1 MIGKVLRWLA
11 AAADVLLPRA
21 CIVCGE
27 RLNIDEKR
35 LCLACQAQMPLTY
48 FWTMD
53 RNKMADKFN
62 ELMQNHMSSS
72 LDTPW
77 SERYAY
83 ACALFFYSDEAD
95 YKILLYNLKYQGDTW
110 IGHNFGQMLGRRM
123 TSCRRFEDAD
133 AIVPVPLHW
142 RRKWSR
148 GYNQAE
154 VIAEGLSA
162 AMGVPIRTDI
172 LYRRKATKT
181 QTKLDVEA
189 KARNVAGAFEAIQ
202 RDGLNHIILVDD
214 LFTTGATLFACFC
227 ALRAAYPPSV
237 RISIATLGFVGRP

>member
-1 MIGKVLRWLA
+1 MA

-27 RLNIDEKR
+27 RLNINEKR
-35 LCLACQAQMPLTY
+35 LCLACQAQTPLTY

-95 YKILLYNLKYQGDTW
+95 YKVLLYNLKYRGDTW
-110 IGHNFGQMLGRRM
+110 IGLNFGQMLGRRM
-123 TSCRRFEDAD
+123 ASCRWFADAD

-142 RRKWSR
+142 RREWSR

-162 AMGVPIRTDI
+162 AMEVPVRTDI

-189 KARNVAGAFEAIQ
+189 KARNVAGAFEAIH

-214 LFTTGATLFACFC
+214 LFTTGATLFACFS

-237 RISIATLGFVGRP
+237 RISIATLGFVGRA

>member
-1 MIGKVLRWLA
+1 MIRKVLRWLA
-11 AAADVLLPRA
+11 AATDVLLPRA

-53 RNKMADKFN
+53 HNKMSDKLN
-62 ELMQNHMSSS
+62 ELIQNHMSSS
-72 LDTPW
+72 LATPW

-83 ACALFFYSDEAD
+83 ACALFFYSEEAD
-95 YKILLYNLKYQGDTW
+95 YKVLLYNLKYRGDTW
-110 IGHNFGQMLGRRM
+110 IGHSFGQMLGRRM
-123 TSCRRFEDAD
+123 ASCRWFEDAD

-154 VIAEGLSA
+154 MIAEGLSA
-162 AMGVPIRTDI
+162 AMGVPVRTDI
-172 LYRRKATKT
+172 LYRKKATKT

-189 KARNVAGAFEAIQ
+189 KARNVAGAFEATR
-202 RDGLNHIILVDD
+202 RDGLKHIILVDD
-214 LFTTGATLFACFC
+214 LFTTGSTLMACFV
-227 ALRAAYPPSV
+227 ALRAVFPPSV
-237 RISIATLGFVGRP
+237 RISVATLGCVGQA

>member
-1 MIGKVLRWLA
+1 MIRKVLRWLA

-53 RNKMADKFN
+53 HNKMSDKFN
-62 ELMQNHMSSS
+62 ELIQNHMSSS
-72 LDTPW
+72 LSTPW

-83 ACALFFYSDEAD
+83 ACALFFYSEEAD
-95 YKILLYNLKYQGDTW
+95 YKVLLYNLKYRGDTW
-110 IGHNFGQMLGRRM
+110 IGHSFGQMLGRRM
-123 TSCRRFEDAD
+123 ASCRWFEDAD
-133 AIVPVPLHW
+133 AIIPVPLHW

-154 VIAEGLSA
+154 MIAEGLSA
-162 AMGVPIRTDI
+162 AMGVPVRTDI

-189 KARNVAGAFEAIQ
+189 KAHNVAGAFEATR
-202 RDGLNHIILVDD
+202 RDGLKHIILVDD
-214 LFTTGATLFACFC
+214 LFTTGATLFACFS
-227 ALRAAYPPSV
+227 ALRAVYPPSV
-237 RISIATLGFVGRP
+237 RISIATLGFVGHA

>member
-1 MIGKVLRWLA
+1 MIRKVLRWLA

-35 LCLACQAQMPLTY
+35 LCLGCQAQMPLTY
-48 FWTMD
+48 FWSMD
-53 RNKMADKFN
+53 HNMMSDKFN
-62 ELMQNHMSSS
+62 EQIQKYMSSS
-72 LDTPW
+72 LATPW

-83 ACALFFYSDEAD
+83 ACALFFYSEEAD
-95 YKILLYNLKYQGDTW
+95 YKVLLYDLKYRGDIW
-110 IGHNFGQMLGRRM
+110 IGHNFGEMLGRRM
-123 TSCRRFEDAD
+123 ASCRWFEDAD

-162 AMGVPIRTDI
+162 AMGVPVRTDI
-172 LYRRKATKT
+172 LYRRMATKT

-189 KARNVAGAFEAIQ
+189 KALNVAGAFEATR
-202 RDGLNHIILVDD
+202 RDDMKHIILVDD
-214 LFTTGATLFACFC
+214 LFTTGSTLMACFV
-227 ALRAAYPPSV
+227 ALRAVFPPSV
-237 RISIATLGFVGRP
+237 RISVATLGCVGQA

>member
-1 MIGKVLRWLA
+1 MIRIILRWLA

-53 RNKMADKFN
+53 HNMMSDKFN
-62 ELMQNHMSSS
+62 ELMQKHMSSS
-72 LDTPW
+72 LNSPW

-83 ACALFFYSDEAD
+83 ACALFFYSEEAD
-95 YKILLYNLKYQGDTW
+95 YKVLLYNLKYRGDTW

-123 TSCRRFEDAD
+123 ASCRWFYDAD
-133 AIVPVPLHW
+133 AIIPVPLHW

-162 AMGVPIRTDI
+162 AMEVPVRTDI

-189 KARNVAGAFEAIQ
+189 KAHNVSGAFEAIY
-202 RDGLNHIILVDD
+202 RDGLTHIILVDD
-214 LFTTGATLFACFC
+214 LFTTGATLFACFI
-227 ALRAAYPPSV
+227 ALRAAFPSGV
-237 RISIATLGFVGRP
+237 RISVATLGCVGQA

>member
-1 MIGKVLRWLA
+1 MIRKVLRWLA
-11 AAADVLLPRA
+11 AAADVLVPRG

-35 LCLACQAQMPLTY
+35 LCLACRAQMPLTY
-48 FWTMD
+48 FWSMD
-53 RNKMADKFN
+53 HNMMSDKFN
-62 ELMQNHMSSS
+62 DMMQKHMSSS
-72 LDTPW
+72 SDTPW

-83 ACALFFYSDEAD
+83 ACALFFYSEEAD
-95 YKILLYNLKYQGDTW
+95 YKVLLYNLKYHGDTW
-110 IGHNFGQMLGRRM
+110 IGQNFGQMLGRKM
-123 TSCRRFEDAD
+123 ASRRWFEDAD

-142 RRKWSR
+142 RRKRSR

-162 AMGVPIRTDI
+162 AMGAPVRTDI

-189 KARNVAGAFEAIQ
+189 KARNVSGAFQAIH
-202 RDGLNHIILVDD
+202 REGFRHMILVDD
-214 LFTTGATLFACFC
+214 LFTTGATLFACFT
-227 ALRAAYPPSV
+227 ALRAVYPPEV

>member
-1 MIGKVLRWLA
+1 MIRKVLRWLA

-35 LCLACQAQMPLTY
+35 LCLGCQAQMPLTY
-48 FWTMD
+48 FWSMD
-53 RNKMADKFN
+53 HNMMSDKFN
-62 ELMQNHMSSS
+62 ELIQKHMSSS
-72 LDTPW
+72 ATPW

-83 ACALFFYSDEAD
+83 ACALFFYSEEAD
-95 YKILLYNLKYQGDTW
+95 YKILLYDLKYRGDTW
-110 IGHNFGQMLGRRM
+110 IGHNFGQVLGRRM
-123 TSCRRFEDAD
+123 ASCRWFEDAD

-162 AMGVPIRTDI
+162 AMGVPVRTDI

-181 QTKLDVEA
+181 HYRA
-189 KARNVAGAFEAIQ
+189 
-202 RDGLNHIILVDD
+202 
-214 LFTTGATLFACFC
+214 FAC
-227 ALRAAYPPSV
+227 AWY
-237 RISIATLGFVGRP
+237 

>member
-1 MIGKVLRWLA
+1 MIRKVLKWLT

-53 RNKMADKFN
+53 HNKMSDKFN
-62 ELMQNHMSSS
+62 EMMQKHLSSS
-72 LDTPW
+72 SDTPW

-83 ACALFFYSDEAD
+83 ACSLFFYSEEAD
-95 YKILLYNLKYQGDTW
+95 YKVLLYNLKYRGDTW
-110 IGHNFGQMLGRRM
+110 IGYNFGQMLGRRM
-123 TSCRRFEDAD
+123 ATCRWFADAD

-154 VIAEGLSA
+154 VIACGISSV
-162 AMGVPIRTDI
+162 MGVPVRTDI
-172 LYRRKATKT
+172 LYRRKATMT
-181 QTKLDVEA
+181 QTRLDVEA
-189 KARNVAGAFEAIQ
+189 KARNVAGAFEAT
-202 RDGLNHIILVDD
+202 RHDGLKHIILIDD
-214 LFTTGATLFACFC
+214 VFTTGSTLMACLV
-227 ALRAAYPPSV
+227 ALRAVFPPSV
-237 RISIATLGFVGRP
+237 RISVATLGFVGQA